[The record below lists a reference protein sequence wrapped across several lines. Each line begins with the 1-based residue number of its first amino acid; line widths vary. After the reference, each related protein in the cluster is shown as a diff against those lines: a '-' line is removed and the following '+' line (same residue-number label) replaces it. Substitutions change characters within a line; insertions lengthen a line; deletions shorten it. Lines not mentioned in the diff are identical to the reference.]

1 MPVLFELRTLMDWM
15 GTDTSLTFWNW
26 VEMEKLFAEIYQL
39 KCKNSTESEYLQP
52 PRKEKRLL
60 SLVFGL
66 TSLII
71 VVGVTIFPLAF
82 SVIGITFG
90 QSNLPYEV
98 KVKMVIGQY
107 EPIYE
112 MSAEN
117 TSSTI
122 DT

>member
-1 MPVLFELRTLMDWM
+1 MDWM

-82 SVIGITFG
+82 SVIGSTFG

>member
-60 SLVFGL
+60 SYVLGWTGV
-66 TSLII
+66 II
-71 VVGVTIFPLAF
+71 VSAVIIFPLAF
-82 SVIGITFG
+82 FALGSTVG
-90 QSNLPYEV
+90 QPNLPYEV

-112 MSAEN
+112 MSAEK
-117 TSSTI
+117 TFSTI